1 MLVHIRQYQ
10 IEGGVFT
17 SWYFH
22 DLFEA
27 KMPQKTTNVQTV
39 KVPSY
44 KDATV
49 WILRLNQRQRLEQV
63 LPKRSIIRLGRVV
76 YCSGNNTGESPREA
90 LGSNMQPQTLVFIA
104 AIQIF

>member
-1 MLVHIRQYQ
+1 MHIPQYE
-10 IEGGVFT
+10 IEGGIFT

-22 DLFEA
+22 NLFEA
-27 KMPQKTTNVQTV
+27 KIPQQTTNVKTV

-63 LPKRSIIRLGRVV
+63 LPNRSIIHFGRVV
-76 YCSGNNTGESPREA
+76 YRSDNDTGESLREA
-90 LGSNMQPQTLVFIA
+90 VGSNMQPQTH
-104 AIQIF
+104 